1 MLHAGILRAYEAG
14 IQRLANS
21 AGLTTVQASAA
32 AEAAQTQARAAVF
45 TTDAQTFFAQPELSE
60 EVFGPSTIVVNCAS
74 QEELARAVNELQ
86 GHLTATIHGT
96 AADLE
101 EYRWLISA
109 LELKVGRIV
118 INGFPTG
125 VEVCPSMT
133 HGGPYPATTDARS
146 TSVGTDA
153 IKRFVRPVSYQGFPN
168 EALPPALQDGNPL
181 GIWRRVN
188 GEFVKD
194 Q

>member
-1 MLHAGILRAYEAG
+1 
-14 IQRLANS
+14 
-21 AGLTTVQASAA
+21 
-32 AEAAQTQARAAVF
+32 
-45 TTDAQTFFAQPELSE
+45 
-60 EVFGPSTIVVNCAS
+60 
-74 QEELARAVNELQ
+74 VNELQ
-86 GHLTATIHGT
+86 GHLTATVHGT

-101 EYRWLISA
+101 EYRGLISM
-109 LELKVGRIV
+109 LETKVGRIV

-146 TSVGTDA
+146 TSVGTGA
-153 IKRFVRPVSYQGFPN
+153 IKRFARPVSYQGFPQTL
-168 EALPPALQDGNPL
+168 LPSALQDGNPL
-181 GIWRRVN
+181 GLWRLVN